1 MKNLKCKPEP
11 CRPDMSDFQT
21 QQASL
26 SQSQALAAA
35 IQRAKQVRRRSQASP
50 RSCLTSRDEK
60 KNRHKGQKYIYYYLN
75 RLPRRFNQTSSNHKE
90 AVEVTALVPRLAEVE
105 VTILSDTTTTAIAG
119 QTVNAPLAVPTTV
132 RTIRT

>member
-1 MKNLKCKPEP
+1 
-11 CRPDMSDFQT
+11 MSDFQT

-35 IQRAKQVRRRSQASP
+35 IQRAKQVRRRNQASP
-50 RSCLTSRDEK
+50 RSCQTSRDGK
-60 KNRHKGQKYIYYYLN
+60 KVVTRDKNTYCYLN
-75 RLPRRFNQTSSNHKE
+75 RLRRRFNQTSSNHKE
-90 AVEVTALVPRLAEVE
+90 AVEVTALVHRLAEEE

-132 RTIRT
+132 RIIRT